1 MELKEALQKLKELQE
16 REYAYGAGLS
26 ALNLDG
32 DTVAPRDTNEGRAL
46 AMSILAGDW
55 HRQFTSPETGELLNY
70 LTEHQAELPASERRQ
85 TEVLKREYDK
95 STRIPQEEFV
105 AYQRLTSEAND
116 IWKRAKESSDFA
128 LFQPY
133 LEKIVAYNIRFAAYY
148 DPNKLPYDALLD
160 EYERGTTTAYL
171 DEFFAA
177 LRKRVVPLLQAVRE
191 KPQIEDSFLHRRY
204 PVEDQRKLSDYLMS
218 VVGLDRNHSTIGETE
233 HPFTL
238 SFNNKDARIT
248 THYYENDLASS
259 MFSVIHES
267 GHATYDMGVRDEY
280 QYTCLAGGVS
290 MGLHESQSRFY
301 ENLIGRS
308 RPFIEAVY
316 PKIREIFPE
325 QLADVSS
332 EKFWRAVNKAQPGLI
347 RTEADELTYPLHIM
361 VRYEIEKRL
370 IDGSLKVADVPA
382 EWNRLYKEYLG
393 VDVPDDARGCLQD
406 VHWAGGS
413 IGYFP
418 TYALGSAYGAQM
430 LQRMEQDI
438 DVWGPVGRGD
448 LSPVTAWLR
457 EKVHQYGGFLEPADV
472 LRNACGVFDPN
483 VYAEYLE
490 KKFGDLYGL

>member
-1 MELKEALQKLKELQE
+1 MELQEALQKLKALQE
-16 REYAYGAGLS
+16 RQYAYGAGLS

-46 AMSILAGDW
+46 AMSVLAGDW
-55 HRQFTSPETGELLNY
+55 HRQFTSPETGELLDY
-70 LTEHQAELPASERRQ
+70 LTAHQGELSPSERRQ

-95 STRIPQEEFV
+95 NTRIPPEEFM
-105 AYQRLTSEAND
+105 AYQRLVSEAND
-116 IWKRAKESSDFA
+116 IWKRAKESSNFA

-148 DPNKLPYDALLD
+148 DPDKLPYDALLD
-160 EYERGTTTAYL
+160 EYERGTTMAYL

-191 KPQIEDSFLHRRY
+191 KPQIEDSFLHRHY
-204 PVEDQRKLSDYLMS
+204 PIEGQRKLSDYLMS

-238 SFNNKDARIT
+238 TFNNKDARIT
-248 THYYENDLASS
+248 THYYEDDLASS

-290 MGLHESQSRFY
+290 MGIHESQSRFY

-316 PKIREIFPE
+316 PKIQEIFPE
-325 QLADVSS
+325 QLADITA
-332 EKFWRAVNKAQPGLI
+332 EQFWRAVNKAQPGLI

-430 LQRMEQDI
+430 LQRMEKDV

-448 LSPVTAWLR
+448 LKPVTAWLR
-457 EKVHQYGGFLEPADV
+457 DKVHQYGGFLEPADIV
-472 LRNACGVFDPN
+472 RNACGVFDPN

-490 KKFGDLYGL
+490 KKFGALYGL